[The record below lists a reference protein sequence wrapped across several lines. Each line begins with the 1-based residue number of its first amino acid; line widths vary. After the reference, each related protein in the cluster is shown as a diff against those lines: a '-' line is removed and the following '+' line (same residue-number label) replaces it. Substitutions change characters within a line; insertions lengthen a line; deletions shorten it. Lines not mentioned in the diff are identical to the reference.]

1 MVAFDLLLICTG
13 QNNLSSDANTSMYY
27 LILSNVLILFQLL
40 YQNPPGIVCV
50 PTIQTDKCCIKTE
63 TSGTVQIQRTRES
76 RPLDLVKQISLE
88 K

>member
-50 PTIQTDKCCIKTE
+50 PKL
-63 TSGTVQIQRTRES
+63 TSVVLKQKLLALFRYRE
-76 RPLDLVKQISLE
+76 PENPDLWI
-88 K
+88 